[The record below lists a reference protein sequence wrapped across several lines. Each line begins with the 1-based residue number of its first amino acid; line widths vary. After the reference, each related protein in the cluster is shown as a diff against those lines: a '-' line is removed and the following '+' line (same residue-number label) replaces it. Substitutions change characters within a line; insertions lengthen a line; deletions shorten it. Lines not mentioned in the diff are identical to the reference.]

1 MKTMR
6 FFNYLG
12 TALIIGLFTFTFTS
26 CDDEAPSFE
35 NCTNGIDDD
44 GDGLVDCNDPDC
56 ANFSGC
62 VTTGDPTVEL
72 GGNVGTRTLYPDTIY
87 VIDRFTYVGDG
98 DILTIL
104 PGTIIKAKTGD
115 GADASALIIA
125 RGGKILAEGTAS
137 QPIIFTS
144 INDGI
149 AVGEKASTLNPA
161 IDAGLWGGLI
171 VLGKAPISA
180 TVAKG
185 DTETAVEGVPET
197 FTFGIYGGSVPA
209 DNSGKLKYVSIRF
222 TGTKLATNSEIQ
234 GLTLGGVGSLTEVEN
249 IEIISSDDDG
259 IEIFGGTVNVNK
271 ALIVYQADDG
281 LDFDQSYDG
290 TVSNSVVVTFNP
302 SEGNDALELDGPEG
316 PSNTTGLYTITNCT
330 FINKGGDGRA
340 AMLKSASQ
348 GTITNCVF
356 EDFTNWIFVDGGSA
370 NTNFTNGTLQI
381 TNSEFDAASLDGL
394 FATSADSTTNANSIA
409 SFEAAG
415 NVATTTFTKGAVA
428 DFSWT
433 WANTLNLID

>member
-1 MKTMR
+1 MR

-12 TALIIGLFTFTFTS
+12 TAIIVGLFTFAFTS
-26 CDDEAPSFE
+26 CDEETPSFE

-62 VTTGDPTVEL
+62 LVSNDPTVTL
-72 GGNVGTRTLYPDTIY
+72 VGSIGTRTLYADTIY
-87 VIDRFTYVGDG
+87 VIDRFSYVGDG
-98 DILTIL
+98 DVLTIL
-104 PGTIIKAKTGD
+104 PGTILKAKTGD

-125 RGGKILAEGTAS
+125 RGGKILAEGTS
-137 QPIIFTS
+137 TQPIIFTS

-149 AVGEKASTLNPA
+149 AVGETASTLNPA

-180 TVAKG
+180 TVARG
-185 DTETAVEGVPET
+185 DTETSVEGVPET
-197 FTFGIYGGSVPA
+197 FLFGKYGGSVPA

-222 TGTKLATNSEIQ
+222 TGTKLANNSEIQ
-234 GLTLGGVGSLTEVEN
+234 GLTLGGVGSMTEIEN

-290 TVSNSVVVTFNP
+290 TVSNSIVVTFNP

-340 AMLKSASQ
+340 AMLKSSSQ

-370 NTNFTNGTLQI
+370 NTNFTNGTLKI